1 MKIAQIAPLI
11 ESVPPRLYGG
21 TERIVSY
28 LTEELVALGHDVTL
42 FASGDSI
49 TASNLV
55 PCVPKALRLDA
66 SVRDAIP
73 YYMLMLDRVRQRAD
87 EFDIMHFHID
97 QFQFPLF
104 RSIAGRTVTT
114 LHGRQ
119 DLPDLLPLYLG
130 FDNMPLVS
138 ISNDQRRPVPNANF
152 AATVYHGLPTALHRP
167 IANPRGG
174 YLAFLGRIS
183 PEKRPD
189 RAILIARALGIPIK
203 IAAKVDRADDV
214 YFRTQ
219 IEPLLDGPGVE
230 FIGEIDEHQKTRF
243 LGEAQALLFP
253 VDWPE
258 PFGLSMIEA
267 MACGTPVLA
276 FRCGSVPEIIED
288 GITGAIVDTVEEAIA
303 ALPHVI
309 ALDRKK
315 VRQRFEQRF
324 SAARMANDYV
334 GVYRSLLAS
343 SKSLDAKAQIYPA
356 SLRERQGCDHPE
368 AGKCLARTRSRRRLR
383 GLRRPPSTFRG
394 RKPPRGL
401 AVPSNM
407 AIALRCWTAMPTSE
421 RPLVERT
428 ASSSTIPVI
437 SRTWRCC

>member
-1 MKIAQIAPLI
+1 MKIAQIAPLM

-49 TASNLV
+49 TAANLV

-66 SVRDAIP
+66 NVLDPIP

-87 EFDIMHFHID
+87 DFDVLHFHID

-130 FDNMPLVS
+130 FDDMPLVS

-152 AATVYHGLPTALHRP
+152 AATVYHGLPVNLHRP
-167 IANPRGG
+167 AARSHGN
-174 YLAFLGRIS
+174 YVAFLGRIS

-189 RAILIARALGIPIK
+189 RAIAIARALNIPLK
-203 IAAKVDRADDV
+203 IAAKVDRVDEA
-214 YFRTQ
+214 YFRAT
-219 IEPLLDGPGVE
+219 IEPLLEGPGVE
-230 FIGEIDEHQKTRF
+230 FIGEINEQQKTQF
-243 LGEAQALLFP
+243 LGGAQALLFP
-253 VDWPE
+253 IDWPE

-267 MACGTPVLA
+267 MACGTPVLG
-276 FRCGSVPEIIED
+276 FRCGSVPEIIDD
-288 GITGAIVDTVEEAIA
+288 GVTGAIVDTMEQAIA
-303 ALPHVI
+303 ALPHI
-309 ALDRKK
+309 ITFDRAK

-324 SAARMANDYV
+324 SATRMAKDYV
-334 GVYRSLLAS
+334 NVYRSLLGAS
-343 SKSLDAKAQIYPA
+343 QFVSGAKRDTQPHLDNGKDA
-356 SLRERQGCDHPE
+356 SIL
-368 AGKCLARTRSRRRLR
+368 S
-383 GLRRPPSTFRG
+383 PS
-394 RKPPRGL
+394 
-401 AVPSNM
+401 
-407 AIALRCWTAMPTSE
+407 IA
-421 RPLVERT
+421 
-428 ASSSTIPVI
+428 
-437 SRTWRCC
+437 